1 MPNTGIE
8 ITAAEVQPSMVRS
21 MAHSTEPRAR
31 IEPTERSMPPV
42 RITSVMPTATIPL
55 LETWRRTLER
65 LPGLRKMFTPREFT
79 GEDSTPT
86 SSRRAK
92 PQ

>member
-1 MPNTGIE
+1 
-8 ITAAEVQPSMVRS
+8 MVSS
-21 MAHSTEPRAR
+21 MAQSTEPSAR

-42 RITSVMPTATIPL
+42 RITSVIPTATIPL
-55 LETWRRTLER
+55 LETWRSTLER